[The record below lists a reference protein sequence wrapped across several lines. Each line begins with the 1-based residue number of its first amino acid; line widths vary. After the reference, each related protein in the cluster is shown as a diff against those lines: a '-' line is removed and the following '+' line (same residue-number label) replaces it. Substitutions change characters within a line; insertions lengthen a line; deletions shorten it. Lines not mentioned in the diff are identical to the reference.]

1 MPYPCGPLFKFLLL
15 TAVRRSEGAEMRR
28 EELNLEAGLWTM
40 PAARTK
46 TNKARVVPLSAAAV
60 AVLRQALEASP
71 DPALV
76 FCYAP
81 ARLMNNFKRE
91 KARIDALSGVSDWTI
106 HDFRTAIAT
115 GLAELGI
122 DEVTCDRVL
131 NHQASATR
139 SVIHR
144 AYQKSEALEP
154 RRVALE
160 TWADH
165 VLALA
170 GAGPAGDTVRRL
182 RA

>member
-1 MPYPCGPLFKFLLL
+1 
-15 TAVRRSEGAEMRR
+15 MRR
-28 EELNLEAGLWTM
+28 GELDLDSGTWEI

-46 TNKARVVPLSAAAV
+46 TNKARVVPLSVAAI

-71 DPALV
+71 DPDLL
-76 FCYAP
+76 FCYTP
-81 ARLMNNFKRE
+81 GRLMNNFRRE
-91 KARIDALSGVSDWTI
+91 KARIDTLSGVSDWTI

-122 DEVTCDRVL
+122 DEMTCDRVL

-160 TWADH
+160 TWANH
-165 VLALA
+165 VLSLV
-170 GAGPAGDTVRRL
+170 GEGPAGDTVRRL